1 MIDELN
7 AEWEERLML
16 MPTKVLTSVS
26 DPHWFNADPDSTE
39 KLTGDADL
47 VKIECVF

>member
-26 DPHWFNADPDSTE
+26 DPHWFNADPD
-39 KLTGDADL
+39 LTKSSL
-47 VKIECVF
+47 EMQTLSK